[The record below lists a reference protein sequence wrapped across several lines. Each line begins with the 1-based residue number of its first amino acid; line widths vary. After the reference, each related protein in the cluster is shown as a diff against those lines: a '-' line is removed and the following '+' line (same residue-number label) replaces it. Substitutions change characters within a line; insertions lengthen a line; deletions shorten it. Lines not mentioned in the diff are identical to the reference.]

1 MQLIAQKN
9 LSWHLRLGYSPFTE
23 DKIGF
28 GAAYYPNNSHWFH
41 QLEIYPIQNRASS
54 IVTNAQNFGFLLQTN
69 YSLAQ
74 SKKNLAFFLGAQLY
88 GYNYS
93 RQLIN
98 SSSPEQIET
107 DAVAQLM
114 LQAGIKFR
122 INKRIQLGVSLPIM
136 GTELVNSNGS
146 AGRYFH
152 TTPLLLFVYGFVQ
165 PKLGIDIA
173 LF

>member
-1 MQLIAQKN
+1 MQLTAQKN

-23 DKIGF
+23 DKIGI

-74 SKKNLAFFLGAQLY
+74 SKKNPVFFLGAQVY

-98 SSSPEQIET
+98 LPEQVET

-122 INKRIQLGVSLPIM
+122 INKRIQLGVSLPFM

-146 AGRYFH
+146 AGTDFH
-152 TTPLLLFVYGFVQ
+152 ATPLLLFVYGFVQ